1 MKVTNMST
9 YRSLLS
15 NMDRVGSDLNQLRTT
30 AATGKR
36 LIRASDDPSAVRP
49 ALLARERMQGT
60 ERYVRSMDAALDRMK
75 VQDSNLNQGVSLL
88 SRATE
93 LVVMAG
99 NGIYGASERLNL
111 AEEIKG
117 LRESMLAVGNAQVNG
132 KYVFSGYAENTA
144 PFSANPAY
152 SPPIDSRP
160 VLYNGDQGAMQLEI
174 SPGEQV
180 TVNLDGQSLFLGD
193 SDGDGTPDP
202 GMVDVFAVLARIE
215 DGLRANDPAAV
226 NGELNNLETAL
237 DQVSR
242 ARGALG
248 NTAQRLATSREHMA
262 DVQVDLQEIISRY
275 EDADLA
281 EVLTKMTQQ
290 EQALQAAMSVT
301 GRISKLSI
309 LDYL

>member
-15 NMDRVGSDLNQLRTT
+15 NMDRVGSDLNQLRTI

-36 LIRASDDPSAVRP
+36 LTRASDDPSAVRP
-49 ALLARERMQGT
+49 ALLVRERMQGT
-60 ERYVRSMDAALDRMK
+60 ERYVRSMDAALDRMQ

-99 NGIYGASERLNL
+99 NGIYGASERLNV

-144 PFSANPAY
+144 PFSVNPAY

-180 TVNLDGQSLFLGD
+180 TVNLEGQSLFLGD
-193 SDGDGTPDP
+193 ADGDGTPDS

-215 DGLRANDPAAV
+215 GGLRANDPAAV
-226 NGELNNLETAL
+226 NGEMNSLSTAL

-290 EQALQAAMSVT
+290 EQALEAAMSVT